1 MKQKKFFTG
10 KNYGSIIVQVFKEN
24 QTNQTIFYLQSDNES
39 LLPVMEILED
49 TLKKYKKKK
58 YLFN

>member
-24 QTNQTIFYLQSDNES
+24 QTNKTIFYLQSDSDS
-39 LLPVMEILED
+39 LLPVMDVLED
-49 TLKKYKKKK
+49 TLKQY
-58 YLFN
+58 